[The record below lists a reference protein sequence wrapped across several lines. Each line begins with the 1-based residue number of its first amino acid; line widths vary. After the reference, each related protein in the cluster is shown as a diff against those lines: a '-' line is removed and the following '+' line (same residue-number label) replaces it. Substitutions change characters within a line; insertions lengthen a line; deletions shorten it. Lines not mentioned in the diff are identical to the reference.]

1 MLLEG
6 QQKQQP
12 VRSEPEV
19 TLPMIG
25 LSQADDTP
33 RNEQPSLWQ
42 SIAVRK
48 LAVSDAIVV
57 FVSVLTTQIAWLGW
71 DSGNVSLSPWRQTL
85 GGLPYYAVTIL
96 IVLLWLFALYVTNS
110 RDVRI
115 LGSDSTEY
123 SRVASASLHVFG
135 IVAMVAYFAKIDLAR
150 GFIAL
155 AFPVGTFA
163 LLISRWLWRKWLN
176 RQWSSGKMRT
186 RVLISG
192 SLDSAQTIA
201 DRLLVAKP
209 SPYDIAAIVVPA
221 SELRSAG
228 THTEVRGHSL
238 QVIPFSKDVSALMD
252 SLDASTL
259 ILSGGHSLSARAIRD
274 IQWSLKPE
282 YQRLVISSGL
292 TGVGAPRL
300 AVRPVAGLPLLQVE
314 PPVFTKPAYFAKRT
328 FDIVASGLGII
339 LISPFLLI
347 IALAVKL
354 GDGGPIIFKQE
365 RVGLNGQTF
374 NMLKFRSMR
383 VDAEKILADL
393 KKQQSADAGNSVMF
407 KMKDDP
413 RVTKVGKFLRRYSL
427 DELPQ
432 LFNVLNGTIPLRI
445 LKTRPEFSEKSMGA
459 FALPA
464 KSSTNKGKA
473 FSQVVSC
480 FANGLRMRRISKFNC
495 NRIRGMEAQFLAKP
509 VFGAVCA

>member
-1 MLLEG
+1 
-6 QQKQQP
+6 
-12 VRSEPEV
+12 
-19 TLPMIG
+19 
-25 LSQADDTP
+25 
-33 RNEQPSLWQ
+33 
-42 SIAVRK
+42 
-48 LAVSDAIVV
+48 
-57 FVSVLTTQIAWLGW
+57 
-71 DSGNVSLSPWRQTL
+71 
-85 GGLPYYAVTIL
+85 
-96 IVLLWLFALYVTNS
+96 
-110 RDVRI
+110 
-115 LGSDSTEY
+115 
-123 SRVASASLHVFG
+123 
-135 IVAMVAYFAKIDLAR
+135 
-150 GFIAL
+150 
-155 AFPVGTFA
+155 
-163 LLISRWLWRKWLN
+163 
-176 RQWSSGKMRT
+176 
-186 RVLISG
+186 
-192 SLDSAQTIA
+192 
-201 DRLLVAKP
+201 
-209 SPYDIAAIVVPA
+209 
-221 SELRSAG
+221 
-228 THTEVRGHSL
+228 
-238 QVIPFSKDVSALMD
+238 VIPFSKDVSALMD

-432 LFNVLNGTIPLRI
+432 LFNVLNGTMSLVGPRPPLLREVKTYEKHVYRKFLVKPGITGLWQVNGRSNLSWEDSVRLDLYYVENWSMMEDVQI
-445 LKTRPEFSEKSMGA
+445 LFRTFKAVVGSDGA
-459 FALPA
+459 Y
-464 KSSTNKGKA
+464 
-473 FSQVVSC
+473 
-480 FANGLRMRRISKFNC
+480 
-495 NRIRGMEAQFLAKP
+495 
-509 VFGAVCA
+509 